1 MANVTRLERIEER
14 AVWTKAGPVVSH
26 MPDEEIT
33 ALEEAASATVADPT
47 SFGLWAFATGTW
59 MLGTV
64 FGAIFPPTGYA
75 AVIPS
80 VLVFAGVAQFI
91 AGLFAFRRADT
102 FSATFFCCFGSF
114 NAAAALGYLL
124 EARGI
129 IAATASDA
137 HVLAG
142 FFLES
147 FAFIALALALAA
159 MRRNLAWLAVLGL
172 VFIGYA
178 CAGLPFLANT
188 TSGGWEV
195 IGNIGGWFLVASAFC
210 AYYAGMATVVNS
222 TWKATV
228 LPLFGEP

>member
-1 MANVTRLERIEER
+1 MANISQLERVKEH

-33 ALEEAASATVADPT
+33 ALEEQASATVADPT
-47 SFGLWAFATGTW
+47 CFGLWAFATGTW

-64 FGAIFPPTGYA
+64 IAAIFPPTGYA

-114 NAAAALGYLL
+114 NAAVALGYLL
-124 EARGI
+124 QARGI
-129 IAATASDA
+129 MPTTGDA

-147 FAFIALALALAA
+147 FAFIALALAIAA
-159 MRRNLAWLAVLGL
+159 MRRNQAWFAVLGL
-172 VFIGYA
+172 LFIGYA
-178 CAGLPFLANT
+178 LAGLPSLANT
-188 TSGGWEV
+188 TTGGWEV
-195 IGNIGGWFLVASAFC
+195 VGNIGGWFLVASALC
-210 AYYAGMATVVNS
+210 AYYTGMATVVNS

-228 LPLFGEP
+228 LPLFGAP